1 MKLIKIFLQCT
12 LIGLLLGSCI
22 QDEAPNAEADIET
35 CTVVSPEGIINDVH
49 IGNRQITLFVKPG
62 SDLSQVE
69 LDFTLTPGATI
80 TPASG
85 TIQNLTSPKTYTVTS
100 EDGQWKKSYVISA
113 TTSLPSIPT
122 KYDFEHYELVD
133 NKYYTFYEISAG
145 GVKQNIWA
153 SGNSAFAIA
162 AFGKGPEAYPTVPYE
177 VGRTDKGVKLET
189 KSTGFGA
196 LVNMPIASGNLYIGK
211 FDNSAIVVGNQE
223 ASLKATL
230 FGADF
235 DFVPKA
241 LTGYY
246 QYKAGAKFTEGN
258 GSVNPDAKDNFDI
271 YAIIYEPNDD
281 TPYLNGTNQLTSPLL
296 VSVARIKEADRVE
309 TDKWTAFNIPFETLP
324 GKTLDRIKLANG
336 KYKISVIFASSING
350 DRFRGAVGSTLLI
363 DDVVITTE
371 D

>member
-1 MKLIKIFLQCT
+1 MTLNKLFILGSLIT
-12 LIGLLLGSCI
+12 LFMGSCI

-35 CTVVSPEGIINDVH
+35 CTVVSPEGITNDVH
-49 IGNRQITLFVKPG
+49 IGNRQITLYVKPG
-62 SDLSQVE
+62 SNISQVK
-69 LDFTLTPGATI
+69 LDFTLTAGATI
-80 TPASG
+80 TPVSG
-85 TIQNLTSPKTYTVTS
+85 TIQDLTTPKTYTVIS
-100 EDGQWKKSYVISA
+100 EDGQWKKSYVITA
-113 TTSLPSIPT
+113 TTSLPNIPT
-122 KYDFEHYELVD
+122 KYNFEHYEVVD
-133 NKYYTFYEISAG
+133 NKYYTFYEISTG

-177 VGRTDKGVKLET
+177 NGRTGKAVKLET

-258 GSVNPDAKDNFDI
+258 GSANPDAKDSFDI
-271 YAIIYEPNDD
+271 YAIIYEPDEN
-281 TPYLNGTNQLTSPLL
+281 TPSLNGTNQLTSPLL
-296 VSVARIKEADRVE
+296 VSIARIKEVDRKE
-309 TDKWTAFNIPFETLP
+309 TDQWTAFNIPFELLP
-324 GKTLDRIKLANG
+324 GKTLDKIKLANG
-336 KYKISVIFASSING
+336 KYKISVIFSSSING

-371 D
+371 N